1 MYEALKK
8 LEAGRRPIRVAVV
21 GAGGSMGK
29 GICLQTKLTPGLQ
42 LVAAVDINIE
52 TAEEA
57 ASLSGYPGV
66 LFNSEL
72 SQIFKEIDIDVLV
85 EATNT
90 VEFAAEACI
99 EALKRKIHVVLMNAE
114 VDLLLRPYLHH
125 LAEENGVVITSD
137 AGDQHGV
144 VARMAEE
151 IQMWGFDLVML
162 GNIKGFLNR
171 YATID
176 GMREEAAKRYLNV
189 IQCVAYTDG
198 TKLNFEQA
206 LLANGFGMLPWQ
218 RGMLGPK
225 CDDVNDILRTVFWDL
240 TILEG
245 MRRGGCVDYILGAKP
260 GGGVFVI
267 GYCEDK
273 LQQRYLEYYKRG
285 EGPYYLF
292 YRPYHLCHLETPR
305 AIANVFLYG
314 KNILEPKGK
323 LTDVFAFAKKDL
335 HKGLAVSHG
344 IGSDEFYGMIDNLE
358 DNRDLVPIA
367 LLETE
372 RETKPILERN
382 LDRDRPL
389 TWQDI
394 DFNSSRLFS
403 LYQKQ
408 ENYLNREE

>member
-1 MYEALKK
+1 
-8 LEAGRRPIRVAVV
+8 
-21 GAGGSMGK
+21 
-29 GICLQTKLTPGLQ
+29 
-42 LVAAVDINIE
+42 
-52 TAEEA
+52 
-57 ASLSGYPGV
+57 
-66 LFNSEL
+66 
-72 SQIFKEIDIDVLV
+72 
-85 EATNT
+85 
-90 VEFAAEACI
+90 
-99 EALKRKIHVVLMNAE
+99 
-114 VDLLLRPYLHH
+114 LLLRPYLHH

-225 CDDVNDILRTVFWDL
+225 CDDVNDIFQTVFWDV
-240 TILEG
+240 TMLEG
-245 MRRGGCVDYILGAKP
+245 MRRGGCVDYILGAEP
-260 GGGVFVI
+260 GAGVFVI

-273 LQQRYLEYYKRG
+273 LQQQYLEYYKRG
-285 EGPYYLF
+285 GGPYYLF

-305 AIANVFLYG
+305 AIANAFLYG
-314 KNILEPKGK
+314 KKILEPKGK
-323 LTDVFAFAKKDL
+323 LTDVFAFAKKKL
-335 HKGLAVSHG
+335 YKGLAISHG
-344 IGSDEFYGMIDNLE
+344 IGSNEFYGMIDSSENAK
-358 DNRDLVPIA
+358 NMVPIA

-372 RETKPILERN
+372 CQTKPILERN
-382 LDRDRPL
+382 LGQDRPL
-389 TWQDI
+389 TWRDI
-394 DFNSSRLFS
+394 DFNDSKLFS
-403 LYQKQ
+403 LYQEQKKFLKLKQ
-408 ENYLNREE
+408 K